1 MTETTPHSLL
11 SLCIDRKAGRLGT
24 LLEKQL
30 TELTSRASIYWGP
43 ANHTQSPWLSALLA
57 LGHMHQMHVIL
68 NIFICD
74 TKYIYLC
81 IDGQWV
87 QRQHDLIRRR
97 VFSWFVNPALCL
109 FFEVHLTDSNGIWK
123 VGIFRAL
130 EL

>member
-1 MTETTPHSLL
+1 MTSAAACTQRRFQITFPPQIAFSSAAASAHQRRSGSFSVTETTPHSLL
-11 SLCIDRKAGRLGT
+11 SPCIDRKAGRLGT

-74 TKYIYLC
+74 TKYIYL
-81 IDGQWV
+81 
-87 QRQHDLIRRR
+87 
-97 VFSWFVNPALCL
+97 
-109 FFEVHLTDSNGIWK
+109 
-123 VGIFRAL
+123 
-130 EL
+130 